1 MVSKRHESEY
11 LDDRQLL
18 QAAILEEN
26 DTMQLQVRET
36 DNSIRITAYDEEFV
50 VDMYKSISRLK
61 KSVIN
66 EEVISLQPLMW
77 IKLHKKSF

>member
-1 MVSKRHESEY
+1 MVSKRHESKY

-26 DTMQLQVRET
+26 DTMQLQLCET

>member
-77 IKLHKKSF
+77 IKLHKKSV